1 MSEIRLQAPVMA
13 PIDGWRPGATREH
26 ASAYRT
32 AHDLLSRNAPR
43 EALEVLEPALVEEPA
58 NRGLRS
64 LRAWAFFQSAHL
76 AKATAELTTL
86 VEEDPTDTWSRHTL
100 GRSLERQSKYD
111 EALPHL
117 RLAAVMTG
125 DPEHEYDVLRVE
137 RSAGRVG

>member
-1 MSEIRLQAPVMA
+1 MTEIRLQAPA
-13 PIDGWRPGATREH
+13 ILFPGATTEH
-26 ASAYRT
+26 ASAYRI

-64 LRAWAFFQSAHL
+64 LLAWAHFQRAHL
-76 AKATAELTTL
+76 SKATAELSAL
-86 VEEDPTDTWSRHTL
+86 VEEDPTDTWARHTL
-100 GRSLERQSKYD
+100 GRTLERQSKYD
-111 EALPHL
+111 DALPHL

-137 RSAGRVG
+137 RSAGRVS

>member
-1 MSEIRLQAPVMA
+1 MTEIRLQAPAIVF
-13 PIDGWRPGATREH
+13 PGTTREH
-26 ASAYRT
+26 ASAYRI
-32 AHDLLSRNAPR
+32 AHDLLARNAPR
-43 EALEVLEPALVEEPA
+43 EALEVLEPALAEEPT

-64 LRAWAFFQSAHL
+64 LRAWAHFQRAQL
-76 AKATAELTTL
+76 LKATVELTAL

-100 GRSLERQSKYD
+100 GRTLERQAKYD
-111 EALPHL
+111 DALPHL